1 MTERV
6 AVIGAGMAGLFV
18 ALALA
23 PSGREITLYER
34 DPPPPDGGPDAAFDH
49 WARRGVGH
57 LRHSHGFLA
66 RLRGL
71 LAAEHPALMA
81 ELIEAGARE
90 IAFADSIPEAAQRR
104 YRPRPEDADLAAFV
118 SRRTTIELTMRR
130 HVERLANV
138 TLKTGVFVRAP
149 IFERHGDAV
158 VAVGLAIEDAG
169 VPSEVRADLVVDAGG
184 RTSAALEAL
193 GEAGV
198 VVPEESEPCAILYF
212 TRFYRLREGQEEPPR
227 SRHGGTGDLGY
238 LKFGVFRADRGTFS
252 ITVAVPEVE
261 EQLRAAIVDPETFE
275 RVCQLLPGVAPWT
288 DPARAEPISRV
299 FGMGDLSS
307 HWREFAPD
315 DQASVL
321 NYFPIGDALVR
332 TNPLY
337 GRGCTFAGVEAHL
350 LRDVLAE
357 AADPA
362 RRLAR
367 YSERVREELRVFYDD
382 MAAQDRSAARRALRG
397 LDPDHRPSRRA
408 RLAASFALEGIGA
421 AVRADPDLLRE
432 ALRSFHML
440 AAPNDWA
447 RRPSTLGKAAR
458 AWVAGRFRPDPTRPG
473 AAGPKR
479 AEMFDRLGLPLR
491 ADLERV
497 RHAAA

>member
-1 MTERV
+1 MGPMGHGTGNDVTGRV

-23 PSGREITLYER
+23 PGGREITLYER

-71 LAAEHPALMA
+71 LASEHPALMA
-81 ELIEAGARE
+81 ELIEAGARD
-90 IAFADSIPEAAQRR
+90 ISFADSIPEAAQRR

-130 HVERLANV
+130 HVERLPNV
-138 TLKTGVFVRAP
+138 ALKTGIFVRAP
-149 IFERHGDAV
+149 IFERRGDAV
-158 VAVGLAIEDAG
+158 VAVGLAIEDADG
-169 VPSEVRADLVVDAGG
+169 PREIRSDLVVDAGG
-184 RTSAALEAL
+184 RTSAAIETL

-198 VVPEESEPCAILYF
+198 VVPEEREPCAILYF
-212 TRFYRLREGQEEPPR
+212 TRFYRLREGQDEPPR
-227 SRHGGTGDLGY
+227 GAHGGTGDLGY
-238 LKFGVFRADRGTFS
+238 LKFGVFRADLRTFS
-252 ITVAVPEVE
+252 ITIAVPEVE
-261 EQLRAAIVDPETFE
+261 ESLRAAIINPETFE
-275 RVCQLLPGVAPWT
+275 RVCQLLPGIAPWT

-299 FGMGDLSS
+299 FGMGDLAS

-315 DQASVL
+315 GAASVL

-357 AADPA
+357 TDDPA

-367 YSERVREELRVFYDD
+367 YSLRVREELRAFYDD

-397 LDPDHRPSRRA
+397 LDPD
-408 RLAASFALEGIGA
+408 
-421 AVRADPDLLRE
+421 
-432 ALRSFHML
+432 
-440 AAPNDWA
+440 
-447 RRPSTLGKAAR
+447 
-458 AWVAGRFRPDPTRPG
+458 
-473 AAGPKR
+473 
-479 AEMFDRLGLPLR
+479 
-491 ADLERV
+491 
-497 RHAAA
+497 